1 MEKKCGCKGSKGKNY
16 IPGRITLDLDG
27 KEVSNRDLVC
37 RDCTYKK
44 RSDTLS
50 CLLFEQKPEAVLGG
64 EACEKYLRDGSKL
77 SGKKSGCSDCGECGG
92 CR

>member
-44 RSDTLS
+44 RGDTLS

-64 EACEKYLRDGSKL
+64 KACEKYLRDGSKL